1 MKRIRQFSG
10 WALVSFAVLVLVSTS
25 RAYAHC
31 DGMDGP
37 VVKAA
42 QDALRSSNVNL
53 VLRWVR
59 KEDEKQIR
67 EAFAQTVEVRK
78 LNASARELAD
88 RYFFETLVRLHRA
101 GEGVAYTGLEPAGR
115 DLGPAIPAADNALE
129 RRSSTEVDKLL
140 STAIA
145 NGVKDHFEEVLNSI
159 PKDPDDI
166 EAGRKYVEHY
176 VSWVHYV
183 NGIYEAAVRHSVHHS
198 GHGEELGSHEE

>member
-1 MKRIRQFSG
+1 MKSLLQSFES
-10 WALVSFAVLVLVSTS
+10 ALVSTIFLFLLSTGN
-25 RAYAHC
+25 AYAHC

-42 QDALRSSNVNL
+42 QEALRSSNVNL

-59 KEDEKQIR
+59 KEDEKSIR

-101 GEGVAYTGLEPAGR
+101 GEGVAYTGLKPAGR
-115 DLGPAIPAADNALE
+115 DLGPAIPAADKALE
-129 RRSSTEVDKLL
+129 SQSLTEVEKLL
-140 STAIA
+140 
-145 NGVKDHFEEVLNSI
+145 NGVVAHGVKEHFEEVLKSI
-159 PKDPDDI
+159 PRDPNDI
-166 EAGRKYVEHY
+166 EAGRNYVEHY

-183 NGIYEAAVRHSVHHS
+183 NGIYGAAMRQNVHHS
-198 GHGEELGSHEE
+198 GNSEEQSSHEE